1 MSVSVVE
8 LFQKLSRNQFGFF
21 ERLQTVSELMT
32 PNVATTDSESLLSD
46 LIGRRD
52 PSTIG
57 SMAIIDAEKRDV
69 IGLLRH
75 TTLLRCLPRYLNTLK
90 EKDRDS
96 TILATNVCDLASR
109 RFIHISPSASPLQAL
124 EMMLE
129 HKSDCLLV
137 YDDPHKLLGMISIA
151 DFARTMQ
158 LYYHVYHQ
166 PQQLQRLR
174 LIDFDSELSL
184 DEIFCR
190 GAQTSR
196 DVMRNAVAVPAHEPV
211 AMAMKLMEE
220 NEVRHLPI
228 LDEKDRASGIVSLN
242 DILVALQPPRKL
254 QLMDHSRP
262 LPPLVDLLSETH
274 DPVLSEP
281 ISSVAR
287 GRLVTVSPTTRL
299 METLNHLLESG
310 HDAVLV
316 QDNEQIQGIITLT
329 DIARVFRTLMRLQT
343 IKSR

>member
-8 LFQKLSRNQFGFF
+8 LFQKLARNQFGFF
-21 ERLQTVSELMT
+21 ERLQTVAEFMSHD
-32 PNVATTDSESLLSD
+32 VATVDSDSSLND
-46 LIGRRD
+46 LVGRRD
-52 PSTIG
+52 PATVG
-57 SMAIIDAEKRDV
+57 SLAIIDADKRDV

-90 EKDRDS
+90 EKDRDVS
-96 TILATNVCDLASR
+96 ILSMNVCDLSSR
-109 RFIHISPSASPLQAL
+109 RFIHIGPHASPLEAL
-124 EMMLE
+124 ELMLQ
-129 HKSDCLLV
+129 HQVDCLLV
-137 YDDPHKLLGMISIA
+137 YDDPHKLLGMIRIA
-151 DFARTMQ
+151 DFARIMQ
-158 LYYHVYHQ
+158 LYYRVYHQ

-196 DVMRNAVAVPAHEPV
+196 DVMRNTVAVSAQEPV
-211 AMAMKLMEE
+211 AVAMKLMEE
-220 NEVRHLPI
+220 NEVRHLPV
-228 LDEKDRASGIVSLN
+228 LDEKNRLSGIVSLN
-242 DILVALQPPRKL
+242 DILIALQPPRNL
-254 QLMDHSRP
+254 HLLDHSRP
-262 LPPLVDLLSETH
+262 LPPLVDMLSDTH

-287 GRLVTVSPTTRL
+287 GRLISVSPTTRL
-299 METLNHLLESG
+299 TETLDHLLETG
-310 HDAVLV
+310 HDAVVIQENDQL
-316 QDNEQIQGIITLT
+316 QGIITLS